1 MSATSVT
8 SSSGAR
14 ERASSRIPRTVPT
27 VTPPRYGRSAPSASL
42 RLAVIWGISGRMAR
56 DRMQNVW
63 HWAADVVQT
72 LMASGE
78 HDRLMGMMA
87 PMDAAL
93 NAWKAP
99 LPLDTAHRNSAK
111 ADTSEDTAEVEYHLN
126 PCRETARALV
136 KASAAERL
144 HAEQRE
150 AALIAEWEL

>member
-1 MSATSVT
+1 
-8 SSSGAR
+8 
-14 ERASSRIPRTVPT
+14 
-27 VTPPRYGRSAPSASL
+27 
-42 RLAVIWGISGRMAR
+42 LAVIWGISGRMAR

-93 NAWKAP
+93 NAWKVTPA
-99 LPLDTAHRNSAK
+99 LSAATLASAK
-111 ADTSEDTAEVEYHLN
+111 ADAHEDTAEAAYHVN